1 MALHHVRLVPAVSI
15 GQHVET
21 GFTNQPGVQPVQLRQ
36 AAAVE
41 RTSWEVRTRG
51 QLDSR
56 CLSVGFNQLNFG
68 ADEFGTLRTGSRP
81 VQTVSKVGRGTSGVI
96 SDFAKK
102 GQDLSLRNYFTF
114 LRNFPKS
121 CEVRQMLPKRG
132 LILRVSVVWG
142 RSACV
147 PGLIPDY
154 AVGFL

>member
-15 GQHVET
+15 GQLVET

-68 ADEFGTLRTGSRP
+68 ADEVWHPADGFEASSNCLE
-81 VQTVSKVGRGTSGVI
+81 SKTWYERGNI
-96 SDFAKK
+96 
-102 GQDLSLRNYFTF
+102 
-114 LRNFPKS
+114 
-121 CEVRQMLPKRG
+121 
-132 LILRVSVVWG
+132 
-142 RSACV
+142 
-147 PGLIPDY
+147 
-154 AVGFL
+154 